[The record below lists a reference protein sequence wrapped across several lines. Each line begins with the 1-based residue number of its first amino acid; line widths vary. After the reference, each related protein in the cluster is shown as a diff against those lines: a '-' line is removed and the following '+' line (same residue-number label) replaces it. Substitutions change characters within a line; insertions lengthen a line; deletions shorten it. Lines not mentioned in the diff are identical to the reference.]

1 MTSWRPR
8 RPLALFA
15 LLAMLVGILVSV
27 PVSAGAQDADD
38 GFVVTFLHNN
48 DGESKL
54 LPDEGSDPGV
64 ARFVAL
70 MRQLQAAAA
79 GATVV
84 TLTSGDN
91 FLASQEFGVSLAREG
106 PLYDSVALSGV
117 YDAMALGN
125 HDFDMGPEVTAR
137 FIGGFDPA
145 IPFLS
150 ANLDFSAEPELQ
162 ALVDEGL
169 IAASTVIEKG
179 DRRIGVIGA
188 VTPMLPNISSPRNV
202 VVSPVLPA
210 VQAEVESLE
219 AQGINV
225 IVLVSHLQDVAEE
238 MVLVARLSGVDVVIA
253 GGGDDLLRNEGDTCL
268 PGEEA
273 VAPYPIL
280 VEDASGA
287 MVPVVTAP
295 GGYRC
300 IGELHVKFDSAG
312 NVVAADGRSVGV
324 GFDIE
329 PDPDVQA
336 NVVEPLAA
344 AVVRISSEVIG
355 SSEVELDGRRALIR
369 TVATNEGNLMADA
382 LRAAA
387 TNLAEA
393 FGSPVPD
400 VAIQNGGGIR
410 NDSVIPPGDIT
421 VGTTWDIAPFR
432 NFVVV
437 GEVPRDVFHVLLEQ
451 ALDRLPGAGGQ
462 FAQVS
467 GFTLTFDPS
476 APAREIARD
485 GDCSLVGN
493 PGGRVREV
501 VLDDGTVIV
510 AGGQVVPGDPV
521 VLATI
526 DFLVAGG
533 DCYPLA
539 DIEFTKLGVSYQ
551 QALANYI
558 SEDLGGTITAE
569 DYPAGGGGR
578 IVVLEPEP
586 EPVPEPELEP
596 LLKTVTVKAGDTLRK
611 IAMAYLGDENRW
623 PEIYELNR
631 GVVQADG
638 RSLTN
643 PNRISIGWV
652 LLVDIGAEPL
662 PIDPETLVGKLRNG
676 FTYYLRSNDRPGGSV
691 TMRLVVNA
699 GSVNEPAPGL
709 GIAHYVEH
717 MMFRGTEAY
726 PDDVLSAT
734 VRNLGAE
741 LGPDTNAYVWYD
753 ETVFE
758 LTVAADEP
766 EKVSTALH
774 VLSQVAHAATISPE
788 AAESERGVVLD
799 ELRYR
804 TATGGGQIG
813 SEFDRIYTEGTPYQ
827 GYDAIGTVPALEAI
841 TAGDLRAFYE
851 TWYVP
856 SNLAIVAVGDMPV
869 DELHALVEEHFGP
882 IPPGEPPPFVLP
894 EVVPDPDPSYHV
906 VTHEEQAVSF
916 ISLDIPIPVSMPGS
930 YEGQRLGLMERLI
943 QLMVLNRLEDAYYR
957 GELTQ
962 VDRPSFSTFNWGNAL
977 RFYGTYWQGE
987 DLATASAAY
996 MSVLLTVG
1004 EYGFTDA
1011 DLARASDQLVTDLEQ
1026 ELESAAT
1033 RTDPAYAHA
1042 YLSHFLFGADIS
1054 APKDRHDRLVALLDE
1069 MEAEE
1074 LTVRYRWMMNRAGP
1088 LFIAVGPDPAS
1099 LPTTTELEAA
1109 VSAAVP
1115 RSEPAPVEEPINDLM
1130 PLPDPVEP
1138 VKSGALDM
1146 LEGFEWEF
1154 ANGARVMFVHS
1165 DIAEATVNIRA
1176 RSLGGWSQLEPGA
1189 GALAPRAVEAVL
1201 GSGYGDLSKSQINR
1215 FLDESTA
1222 SVSAVIAEHA
1232 EGFNG
1237 ASNPEDLETA
1247 FQIMHLL
1254 VTAPRVDDVAFGQ
1267 ALHEASVRTQLAEVN
1282 PAWQAWVAYSEARY
1296 GLEWHRPVATH
1307 EQLASMSAESLLD
1320 LYQRRFGDVD
1330 DLLVAVVGDVDA
1342 EVVERLA
1349 RHYIGTL
1356 PAGDP
1361 DTYVD
1366 RYRPFPEGVARRD
1379 IPAGPDTS
1387 AVLEIYHEAEVPVTP
1402 STRVNAHVLRIL
1414 LDERLLQQVR
1424 EELGA
1429 SYVAHSKIIPV
1440 QTPRPTVYSDIVVT
1454 VDAEGLDRAHATVLS
1469 ILADLVA
1476 NGPTADELQQARAVA
1491 AADYDKITNST
1502 LLKVLTD
1509 RLFTS
1514 EDNILTTARSVEA
1527 LGEVTAATIRALA
1540 TQLYDTENR
1549 IEIVQLPTGPTE
1561 ETTDPDYAG

>member
-8 RPLALFA
+8 GPLAFFA
-15 LLAMLVGILVSV
+15 VLAMLVGILVSV

-38 GFVVTFLHNN
+38 GFVITILHNN

-70 MRQLQAAAA
+70 MRQLQATAA
-79 GATVV
+79 GEAVV

-137 FIGGFDPA
+137 FIEGFEPA

-162 ALVDEGL
+162 ALADEGL
-169 IAASTVIEKG
+169 LAASTVIEKG
-179 DRRIGVIGA
+179 DRRVGVIGA

-202 VVSPVLPA
+202 AVSPVLPA
-210 VQAEVESLE
+210 VLAEVESLE
-219 AQGINV
+219 AQGVNV

-238 MVLVARLSGVDVVIA
+238 IELVASLAGVDVVIA

-268 PGEEA
+268 PDEDA
-273 VAPYPIL
+273 VAPYPIM
-280 VEDASGA
+280 VADASGT

-300 IGELHVKFDSAG
+300 IGMLDVKFDAAG

-324 GFDIE
+324 GFDVE

-336 NVVEPLAA
+336 NVIEPLSA
-344 AVVRISSEVIG
+344 AVARISSEVIG
-355 SSEVELDGRRALIR
+355 TSEVELDGRRAMIR

-387 TNLAEA
+387 TNLAEE

-400 VAIQNGGGIR
+400 VAVQNGGGIR
-410 NDSVIPPGDIT
+410 NDSVIQPGEIT

-437 GEVPRDVFHVLLEQ
+437 GEVPREVFHVLLEQ

-467 GFTLTFDPS
+467 GFTLSYDPS

-493 PGGRVREV
+493 PGGRVQEV

-510 AGGQVVPGDPV
+510 TGGQVVPGDPV

-526 DFLVAGG
+526 DFLVGGG
-533 DCYPLA
+533 DCYPLT

-558 SEDLGGTITAE
+558 SRDLGGRITAE
-569 DYPAGGGGR
+569 DYPVGGGGR
-578 IVVLEPEP
+578 IVALEPEP
-586 EPVPEPELEP
+586 ESEPVPEPELEP
-596 LLKTVTVKAGDTLRK
+596 LIETVTVKAGDTLRK

-638 RSLTN
+638 RALTN
-643 PNRISIGWV
+643 PNLISIGWV
-652 LLVDIGAEPL
+652 LMIDVGAEPL
-662 PIDPETLVGKLRNG
+662 PIDAAVRVGKLDNG
-676 FTYYLRSNDRPGGSV
+676 FTYYLRSNDRPGNSV

-699 GSVNEPAPGL
+699 GSANEPEPGR

-717 MMFRGTEAY
+717 MLFRGTEAY
-726 PDDVLSAT
+726 PDDVISA
-734 VRNLGAE
+734 VIRNLGAE

-753 ETVFE
+753 ETVYE
-758 LTVAADEP
+758 LTVTADEP

-774 VLSQVAHAATISPE
+774 VLSQLAHAATIGPE
-788 AAESERGVVLD
+788 AAESERGVVID
-799 ELRYR
+799 EIRWR
-804 TATGGGQIG
+804 TATGSGQIG
-813 SEFDRIYTEGTPYQ
+813 SEFDRIYTEGTPYE
-827 GYDAIGTVPALEAI
+827 GYWAGGTIPSVEAM
-841 TAGDLRAFYE
+841 TTDDLRAFYE

-869 DELHALVEEHFGP
+869 DELQALVQEHFGP
-882 IPPGEPPPFVLP
+882 IPAGEAPAFVLP

-906 VTHEEQAVSF
+906 VTHEEQAFTF
-916 ISLDIPIPVSMPGS
+916 ISLDIPIPASMPGS

-962 VDRPSFSTFNWGNAL
+962 VDRPSFSTFNYGNAL
-977 RFYGTYWQGE
+977 RYYGTNWQGD
-987 DLATASAAY
+987 DLDTASAAY
-996 MSVLLTVG
+996 MSVLLTIG

-1011 DLARASDQLVTDLEQ
+1011 DLARAADWLVTALEY
-1026 ELESAAT
+1026 ELDSAAT
-1033 RTDPAYAHA
+1033 TTDPEYADS
-1042 YLSHFLFGADIS
+1042 YLTHFLFGADIS
-1054 APKDRHDRLVALLDE
+1054 APQDRHDRLIALLGE
-1069 MEAEE
+1069 MKAEE
-1074 LTVRYRWMMNRAGP
+1074 LTARYRWMMNRAGP
-1088 LFIAVGPDPAS
+1088 LFIAVGPNPAS
-1099 LPTTTELEAA
+1099 LPTTAELEAA

-1115 RSEPAPVEEPINDLM
+1115 RSEPPPVEEPIDELM

-1138 VKSGALDM
+1138 VESGALDV
-1146 LEGFEWEF
+1146 LKGFEWEF

-1165 DIAEATVNIRA
+1165 DIDEATVNIRA
-1176 RSLGGWSQLEPGA
+1176 RSLGGWSQLDPGA

-1201 GSGYGDLSKSQINR
+1201 GSGFADLSKSQINR

-1222 SVSAVIAEHA
+1222 SVSAVIGERV
-1232 EGFNG
+1232 EGFDG
-1237 ASNPEDLETA
+1237 ASNTDDLETA
-1247 FQIMHLL
+1247 FQLMHLL

-1267 ALHEASVRTQLAEVN
+1267 AFNGARIRTQLAEVN
-1282 PAWQAWVAYSEARY
+1282 PAWQAWVAYNDARY
-1296 GLEWHRPVATH
+1296 GLEWHRPVATL

-1320 LYQRRFGDVD
+1320 LYQRRLGDVD

-1356 PAGDP
+1356 PAGEA
-1361 DTYVD
+1361 DTFVD
-1366 RYRPFPEGVARRD
+1366 RHRPFPEGVTRRD
-1379 IPAGPDTS
+1379 IPEGPETS
-1387 AVLEIYHEAEVPVTP
+1387 ATLEIRHEAELPVTP
-1402 STRVNAHVLRIL
+1402 STRVNAHLLRII
-1414 LDERLLQQVR
+1414 LDERLLKEVR

-1429 SYVAHSKIIPV
+1429 SYVAAVAISSS
-1440 QTPRPTVYSDIVVT
+1440 QLPRPTVYSRVVIT
-1454 VDAEGLDRAHATVLS
+1454 VDAEYVEEAHTTALS
-1469 ILADLVA
+1469 ILADLA
-1476 NGPTADELQQARAVA
+1476 SNGPTPEELQQARAVA
-1491 AADYDKITNST
+1491 AADYDKVTNSS
-1502 LLKVLTD
+1502 LLSVLTS
-1509 RLFTS
+1509 RLYTGDDELLTTQRS
-1514 EDNILTTARSVEA
+1514 EDE
-1527 LGEVTAATIRALA
+1527 LGNVTAATLQALA
-1540 TQLYDTENR
+1540 ADLYDTENR
-1549 IEIVQLPTGPTE
+1549 IEIVRLPTAPTE
-1561 ETTDPDYAG
+1561 ESS